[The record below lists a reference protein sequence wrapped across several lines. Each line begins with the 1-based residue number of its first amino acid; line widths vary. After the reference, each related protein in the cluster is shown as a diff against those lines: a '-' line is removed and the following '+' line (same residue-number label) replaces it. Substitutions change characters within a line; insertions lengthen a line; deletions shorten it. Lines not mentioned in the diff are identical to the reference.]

1 MKTTIDKIRMKSATI
16 HRLYQA
22 RQQVADALYVKLH
35 GDTYLTDPLEEAL
48 SRIDG
53 KIKRLKVEI
62 SVEFKQTPGYSK
74 EKHITVE
81 YLAQVDL
88 KEPLLDISKAGDGS
102 AFLNIETG
110 EIL

>member
-1 MKTTIDKIRMKSATI
+1 MKTAIETIRIKSATI
-16 HRLYQA
+16 HRLYEA
-22 RQQVADALYVKLH
+22 RQEVADALYVKLH
-35 GDTYLTDPLEEAL
+35 GDEYLTAPLKEGLERVDA
-48 SRIDG
+48 R
-53 KIKRLKVEI
+53 IKRLKTEI
-62 SVEFKQTPGYSK
+62 SVEFKQIKGFSK

-102 AFLNIETG
+102 TFLNIETG